1 MTLNEAQHII
11 GRLRQE
17 IARHNRLYHEED
29 QPEIS
34 DAAYDQLVQELVR
47 LEEQFPQL
55 QAELSPVG
63 QVGGRPNKGL
73 GTVAFD
79 RPVLSLGNL
88 HDSQEVEDFYR
99 KTAEA
104 LGTKELSLCA
114 ELKIDGLSIVVT
126 YVEGILTLG
135 ATRGDGIQGEDVT
148 ANLAMIASIP
158 PQLKEP
164 VSVELRGEVYMPRS
178 TFSRLNQERMAQG
191 QALFAN
197 PRNAAAG
204 SLRQLDPTVTG
215 KRHLAA
221 FFYEI
226 RQGTEELG
234 IIRQSQALQTMD
246 QWGLPVE
253 SHWSL
258 CENLQDVYAYIEH
271 WERSRRDLD
280 FDTDGLV
287 LKVENLA
294 VHEVLGHTQK
304 APRWAMAYKF
314 PPEEV
319 LTQIREIMVSVGRTG
334 VLTPTALLDPVLV
347 SGTTVSRASLHN
359 WDIIAERDVRIG
371 DFVYVRKAGEII
383 PEVVRVEL
391 SLREEG
397 LAPYLPPSRCP
408 QCGSAVVRMDGESA
422 YRCTGGMGCP
432 AQLRESIIH
441 FASRDAMDIDGLGEK
456 TVDVLLDQ
464 ELIHTVADIY
474 RLRQEDLLK
483 LPRFGEV
490 LAGNLLAGIAQSR
503 HRSLSRLLYGL
514 GIRFVGERVAAI
526 LAQHFGS
533 MDHLLEASPEQLRSI
548 PDIGDRIAKSV
559 ADFLAQPVNRQVIAE
574 LKELG
579 INSQET
585 TSTATEGP
593 LLNRSVVLTGTFLHW
608 TRKQAEQMVVAL
620 GGRVVS
626 SVSSKTS
633 LVIYGADPG
642 SKLTKAQGLQLNIMN
657 EQEFLEWLAN
667 QQGKPQQVEA
677 RNE

>member
-1 MTLNEAQHII
+1 M
-11 GRLRQE
+11 
-17 IARHNRLYHEED
+17 
-29 QPEIS
+29 
-34 DAAYDQLVQELVR
+34 
-47 LEEQFPQL
+47 
-55 QAELSPVG
+55 
-63 QVGGRPNKGL
+63 
-73 GTVAFD
+73 
-79 RPVLSLGNL
+79 
-88 HDSQEVEDFYR
+88 
-99 KTAEA
+99 
-104 LGTKELSLCA
+104 
-114 ELKIDGLSIVVT
+114 
-126 YVEGILTLG
+126 
-135 ATRGDGIQGEDVT
+135 
-148 ANLAMIASIP
+148 
-158 PQLKEP
+158 
-164 VSVELRGEVYMPRS
+164 
-178 TFSRLNQERMAQG
+178 
-191 QALFAN
+191 
-197 PRNAAAG
+197 
-204 SLRQLDPTVTG
+204 
-215 KRHLAA
+215 
-221 FFYEI
+221 
-226 RQGTEELG
+226 
-234 IIRQSQALQTMD
+234 
-246 QWGLPVE
+246 
-253 SHWSL
+253 
-258 CENLQDVYAYIEH
+258 
-271 WERSRRDLD
+271 
-280 FDTDGLV
+280 
-287 LKVENLA
+287 
-294 VHEVLGHTQK
+294 
-304 APRWAMAYKF
+304 
-314 PPEEV
+314 
-319 LTQIREIMVSVGRTG
+319 
-334 VLTPTALLDPVLV
+334 LV

-464 ELIHTVADIY
+464 ELIHNVADIY

-533 MDHLLEASPEQLRSI
+533 MDRLLEASPEQLRSI

-585 TSTATEGP
+585 TSTAAEGP

-608 TRKQAEQMVVAL
+608 TRKQAEQMVAAL